1 VDAGHAGAPAGA
13 VLVARRRFLQW
24 LRGQG
29 WYSGAHLAA
38 AGDLV
43 VVTVNY
49 RLGALGFLHLPDSGL
64 GAGNFGLLDQIAA
77 LRWVHENI
85 AEFGGDPDQ
94 VTAAGQSAGA
104 LCALAMMS
112 APPSRDLFR
121 RAILQSTPTGA
132 PPTPAATASEV
143 AEEFLHILGL
153 RPDQA
158 HRLRELP
165 VGTLLAAQQNLARR
179 RARPLRLE
187 PPFQLVRG
195 QAELDVVDGIP
206 EEYFQ
211 WNGTYQMTPEQRTE
225 WEDGVKSLYDGM
237 VRVVVKPTWA
247 N

>member
-1 VDAGHAGAPAGA
+1 
-13 VLVARRRFLQW
+13 L
-24 LRGQG
+24 
-29 WYSGAHLAA
+29 
-38 AGDLV
+38 
-43 VVTVNY
+43 NY

-121 RAILQSTPTGA
+121 RAILQTTPTGA

-153 RPDQA
+153 RPDQE

-165 VGTLLAAQQNLARR
+165 VGTLLAAQPNLARR

-187 PPFQLVRG
+187 PPFQLVAVPGLVADDLRAAAASAG
-195 QAELDVVDGIP
+195 QAP
-206 EEYFQ
+206 AHQ
-211 WNGTYQMTPEQRTE
+211 HHQRR
-225 WEDGVKSLYDGM
+225 GARR
-237 VRVVVKPTWA
+237 VRDPRWVGSARLIGSAGRRGAVR
-247 N
+247 